1 MVYDNTV
8 SIASLVAARSIELK
22 MECVQFLVQMFKAH
36 ANAKTNKLDLVAID
50 RVFVPTEI
58 GKCPWDVVN
67 ETCYD
72 NAKRQGFAEDKEKSG
87 EGISLENWIG
97 LWIKYFNN
105 DATIAFRD
113 LVLIG
118 YTGQMREAIH
128 LVNFKP
134 KDI

>member
-50 RVFVPTEI
+50 RVFDPTEI

-72 NAKRQGFAEDKEKSG
+72 NAKR
-87 EGISLENWIG
+87 
-97 LWIKYFNN
+97 
-105 DATIAFRD
+105 
-113 LVLIG
+113 
-118 YTGQMREAIH
+118 
-128 LVNFKP
+128 
-134 KDI
+134 